1 MLLFLFCIFCLLLLY
16 TPFVSGEGLANGL
29 VMGKVFWI
37 HLVMGIGYLA
47 LFVSLFQ
54 KKMLKLNAADGLL
67 IAYYLS
73 ILLTYSWELNPEPEK
88 LAFATQLVGLW
99 FILRQALT
107 LYRPLAGFILLLL
120 TLGGLSE
127 ALLGMA
133 QLHGWALSNH
143 SLFNIT

>member
-54 KKMLKLNAADGLL
+54 KKMLKLNVADGLL

-73 ILLTYSWELNPEPEK
+73 ILLTYSWKLNPEPEK
-88 LAFATQLVGLW
+88 LALATQLIGLW

-107 LYRPLAGFILLLL
+107 LYRPLSDI
-120 TLGGLSE
+120 SQ
-127 ALLGMA
+127 A
-133 QLHGWALSNH
+133 QLVARRIEELLEQPLLVQYYRNLLQSR
-143 SLFNIT
+143 SL